1 MLTKLIEVYGS
12 ICNILKYGEL
22 DHKNR
27 FNRIILHAFT
37 YKWKIRRK
45 WNESDKFIEK
55 MLDDWMYYI
64 LEEILDPIFGKFGAD
79 LVLNVP
85 FLPVYLTIAEIFFTA
100 KKELK
105 IRVYY
110 PLKKMWLRR
119 TPCILEEISYGV
131 YKIKSS
137 NNAIENAHELGSQ
150 TFAQFMAYRIVQGTN
165 HLPIYW

>member
-1 MLTKLIEVYGS
+1 MCGGYIVYLYAIKVANSHG
-12 ICNILKYGEL
+12 
-22 DHKNR
+22 
-27 FNRIILHAFT
+27 
-37 YKWKIRRK
+37 K
-45 WNESDKFIEK
+45 WNKTECDEFIEE
-55 MLDDWMYYI
+55 MAYDWIYHI
-64 LEEILDPIFGKFGAD
+64 LEGILDPIFGKYGAD

-85 FLPVYLTIAEIFFTA
+85 FLPVYLIIAEIFFTA
-100 KKELK
+100 KKEL
-105 IRVYY
+105 IISVYY

-137 NNAIENAHELGSQ
+137 NNAIENAHKLGSQ